1 MNATTWLSSKL
12 NLLRNSASAA
22 AETPQQEDRSTRER
36 LDATLRQ
43 KKEALSPR
51 TLRRT
56 LTLLQAVVD
65 PRVSEV
71 EGGRR
76 AKALA
81 DWYAKAEPAERQ
93 DLWLLISEQ
102 FGPDAVKVRADPP
115 ASGVGVTSY
124 TPAATFRGFGR
135 RHAFFGGFACRVV
148 APPQRQ

>member
-22 AETPQQEDRSTRER
+22 AEAPKQEDRSTRER
-36 LDATLRQ
+36 LEATLRQ

-76 AKALA
+76 AKALS

-93 DLWLLISEQ
+93 DLWLI
-102 FGPDAVKVRADPP
+102 
-115 ASGVGVTSY
+115 
-124 TPAATFRGFGR
+124 
-135 RHAFFGGFACRVV
+135 RV
-148 APPQRQ
+148 QYSLT